1 MQIQGKIHSRQKS
14 SCSSEAEVVEF
25 EPEAPME
32 VQEDANF
39 NVEVSMASDQDIKVE
54 VDEAGEEVKKG
65 ND

>member
-1 MQIQGKIHSRQKS
+1 MKQ
-14 SCSSEAEVVEF
+14 EVVEF

-39 NVEVSMASDQDIKVE
+39 NVEISMASDQDIKVE